1 MKKNKLR
8 GIIGIA
14 LVVSLGSN
22 SLSYAK
28 VNSRNDS
35 QYAKLLSSIR
45 NGNLI
50 EESSGNSKISKDI
63 NLESDEV
70 ISVIVEFVSEPLAV
84 ENETSLFSL
93 SESKVKRDH
102 RVFETFLGNMPQTYS
117 DTPIEIKEE
126 YYTVFNGV
134 AMSIKSSELE
144 SLTKCD
150 VVKKIHKDYEV
161 SIATLD
167 EENVDNETNNIS
179 NEVENNESI
188 TEEKELKNETDI
200 LVNEEKIVNE
210 VEEIN
215 KSEEDNI
222 KDLEE
227 KSENVEQV
235 VLNGIEPFMMDS
247 VPFLDID
254 DLHEEGIKGD
264 GVKVGVLDTGI
275 DYNHPDLI
283 DAYRGV
289 KAKDVDANN
298 KDINSVKG
306 WDFIDNDAD
315 PMETTY
321 SDWKE
326 SGEEEFDYYG
336 NAYYTSH
343 GTHVSGTIAGQAAN
357 TGTDN
362 AVLGVAPNVELY
374 GYRVLGPRGSGATS
388 GIIAGIEK
396 AVNDGMDVINMSL
409 GDSGTTDPFSPMV
422 TAVNNATLAG
432 VVTVIANGNSG
443 PNAGTSSAPGT
454 AQLPISVG
462 ASSVDYE
469 VDTYKISLEGL
480 EINSQVM
487 VKNLEIPFSTFEN
500 EDYELVYCGLGS
512 EEEFAEVDVTGK
524 VALIDRG
531 TLTFVEK
538 LQNAKDAGAA
548 FAIIV
553 NNVTGS
559 TMPYIGEST
568 NLNTLAL
575 SLESGQALKENLDKK
590 IKLNPLDS
598 ILVEGDKLTDFSSVG
613 PVKRTYEIRPDVIA
627 PGSQVFSTVP
637 EYINDKNEDED
648 NYNVAYERMSGTSMA
663 TPHVAGIAALIL
675 QANPEY
681 TPEDVKAA
689 LMNTSEKI
697 TKEDGS
703 DYSVHQIGAGRVNPY
718 EAVYEDVSFKAEY
731 EVISG
736 ENRETYDNVTGM
748 LSYGRV
754 YKSEDKSSDV
764 KKIIPVTVS
773 NNSTETK
780 SYDVSVHYSNSDRAL
795 SAEENNVNLN
805 IVDTITVAPGS
816 SKSFDAEII
825 LPGTASNGT
834 YEGYIF
840 FEDTDSNED
849 YQMPF
854 SVTLSIEGFSI
865 LDYPSMYEGRSKG
878 ISAFSTSALFN
889 KSEYTYFTGSDVT
902 VSMAVSEPVSVI
914 HTFIKDKD
922 TKEYIGHA
930 GSQDGSWIVEDV
942 ESLVPNIMQGGLV
955 SKIVNGNVTG
965 EKSAVENGI
974 YDLEVV
980 VETYEGKTFSKT
992 ISMAVI
998 NDTNSDEL
1006 TFNFNEGI
1014 IEVTDDLYSSEVWYD
1029 GEEHEGIWIR
1039 ANVFNEYVDKMK
1051 EDYGLDYLK
1060 QEELNGLYANGYY
1073 PDGERIGMDVMSK
1086 EDGDVLIAGVERS
1099 DLEDGFFKVKLEY
1112 ANVATV
1118 TDMPHNFIFVN
1129 KDTQYLSLDT
1139 NLERVTENDNLVAS
1153 ISLNN
1158 ANNVTEGTFIVE
1170 NYGNAN
1176 LSLESITATNELK
1189 ALLSENKEGVNISFK
1204 EIPADDERQLFE
1216 ISFEL
1221 NGESIIGLNDNIK
1234 LFDVNYK
1241 VNKLDGLE
1249 EDLIDDEQ
1257 FRYINLRG
1265 ISGEFKNSNGDLVDV
1280 QVGTM
1285 DKNLLIE
1292 STERTLIYGTTR
1304 TYARGMKDAKVY
1316 AIDPD
1321 GNKYEPTYFK
1331 FDKMLE
1337 GGHMFAFN
1345 DLPIIEG
1352 DYKVVLETPGG
1363 FDSIVDVPGSRL
1375 NKENNRIGNIF
1386 AITSYSFT
1394 SSTPLQ
1400 SKLGDVNED
1409 GAIDILDAI
1418 EVGKL
1423 YVPTIFDT
1431 DIISSEYSEILSE
1444 RVAADLTQ
1452 DGVVNYNDMSA
1463 VIENYL
1469 MKDYLNEDAKEPQE
1483 VYDGNDIYDILE
1495 QCGYFDEQPDLNV
1508 TLEADKYE
1516 LKAGETLNITA
1527 TPPTEEVEFEYEFSV
1542 RGENDDEWTVIQERS
1557 GNKSTSWIPEEA
1569 GSYAVKVRIF
1579 YDPIS
1584 YIWQDNKIVTVNQ
1597 KDIVEPGEPVNPGG
1611 GDNNNNGNDGENNG
1625 NTPENPGDGDDNS
1638 NNNNGNDSENNDNNP
1653 QNPDDNNG
1661 NNTGNPPTTE
1671 KPDDSKEITDKNN
1684 LPQTGGNNSIITL
1697 VFGLVSTIGGVI
1709 VSKKKK

>member
-1 MKKNKLR
+1 MKRNKLK

-14 LVVSLGSN
+14 LAVSLGSN
-22 SLSYAK
+22 SLSYAT
-28 VNSRNDS
+28 VNTTDDS
-35 QYAKLLSSIR
+35 QYAKLLSSIKK
-45 NGNLI
+45 GNLI
-50 EESSGNSKISKDI
+50 EESSSNSKISTDI
-63 NLESDEV
+63 DLESDEV
-70 ISVIVEFVSEPLAV
+70 ISVIIEFASEPLAV
-84 ENETSLFSL
+84 NNEISLFNL
-93 SESKVKRDH
+93 SESKVERDH

-117 DTPIEIKEE
+117 DTPMEIKEE

-134 AMSIKSSELE
+134 AMDIKSSELE
-144 SLTKCD
+144 SLIKCE

-161 SIATLD
+161 SISTVD
-167 EENVDNETNNIS
+167 EKSVDDETISIS
-179 NEVENNESI
+179 NESEEIENNEPIIEKNELTNEIEAGANEVDEVTELEEEKSEEI
-188 TEEKELKNETDI
+188 TESE
-200 LVNEEKIVNE
+200 EEKSEE
-210 VEEIN
+210 VEEIVS
-215 KSEEDNI
+215 SEI
-222 KDLEE
+222 SPL
-227 KSENVEQV
+227 
-235 VLNGIEPFMMDS
+235 MMDS

-254 DLHEEGIKGD
+254 DLHEDGIKGN

-275 DYNHPDLI
+275 DYNHPDLT
-283 DAYRGV
+283 DAYSGF
-289 KAKDVDANN
+289 KANDGDANN
-298 KDINSVKG
+298 QDIDSVKG

-357 TGTDN
+357 TETDN

-432 VVTVIANGNSG
+432 VVTVIANGNAG

-462 ASSVDYE
+462 ASSVDYK
-469 VDTYKISLEGL
+469 VDTYKIDLDGL

-487 VKNLEIPFSTFEN
+487 VKNLETAFSTFEDT
-500 EDYELVYCGLGS
+500 EYELVYCGLGS
-512 EEEFAEVDVTGK
+512 EEEFNEVDVTGK

-538 LQNAKDAGAA
+538 LQNAEAAGAA
-548 FAIIV
+548 FVIIV
-553 NNVTGS
+553 NNVTDS

-568 NLNTLAL
+568 NLNALAL
-575 SLESGQALKENLDKK
+575 SLEDGQVLKENLDKK
-590 IKLNPLDS
+590 ITITSSDS
-598 ILVEGDKLTDFSSVG
+598 IIVEGDQLTDFSSVG
-613 PVKRTYEIRPDVIA
+613 PVRRTYEIRPDVIA

-675 QANPEY
+675 QANPDY
-681 TPEDVKAA
+681 TPEDVKSA

-718 EAVYEDVSFKAEY
+718 EAVYEEVSFKAEY
-731 EVISG
+731 EVIAG
-736 ENRETYDNVTGM
+736 ENSEKYDNVTGM

-754 YKSEDKSSDV
+754 YKSEDNSNET
-764 KKIIPVTVS
+764 KKIIPITVS
-773 NNSTETK
+773 NNSSETK
-780 SYDVSVHYSNSDRAL
+780 TYNVSVHYSNSDRAL
-795 SAEENNVNLN
+795 SAEENNVKLN
-805 IVDTITVAPGS
+805 VIDTVTVAPGE

-825 LPGTASNGT
+825 LSGTANTGT

-840 FEDTDSNED
+840 FKDTASNED

-854 SVTLSIEGFSI
+854 SATLSIEGFSI
-865 LDYPSMYEGRSKG
+865 LDYPSMYEGMSKG
-878 ISAFSTSALFN
+878 ITAFSTSSLFN
-889 KSEYTYFTGSDVT
+889 KSPYTYFTGSDVT
-902 VSMAVSEPVSVI
+902 VTMAVSEPVSVI
-914 HTFIKDKD
+914 HTFVKDK
-922 TKEYIGHA
+922 TTGEYIGHA
-930 GSQDGSWIVEDV
+930 GSQDGSWITEDV
-942 ESLVPNIMQGGLV
+942 ESLVPNIMPGGLV
-955 SKIVNGNVTG
+955 SKIVNGNVTE
-965 EKSAVENGI
+965 EKIAVENGI

-980 VETYEGKTFSKT
+980 VETYEGKIFSKT
-992 ISMAVI
+992 IPMAVI

-1051 EDYGLDYLK
+1051 NEYGLDYLK
-1060 QEELNGLYANGYY
+1060 QEELNGLYATGYY
-1073 PDGERIGMDVMSK
+1073 SNGESVGMDVMAK
-1086 EDGDVLIAGVERS
+1086 EDGDVVIAGVERS
-1099 DLEDGFFKVKLEY
+1099 DLEDGFFKVNLEY

-1139 NLERVTENDNLVAS
+1139 NLEKVTENDSLVAS

-1158 ANNVTEGTFIVE
+1158 ANDVTEGTFVIK
-1170 NYGNAN
+1170 NYGNSN
-1176 LSLESITATNELK
+1176 LGLESVTKTKELE
-1189 ALLSENKEGVNISFK
+1189 ALLKENKESIDISFEEILDDDKGQLFKISFK
-1204 EIPADDERQLFE
+1204 L
-1216 ISFEL
+1216 S
-1221 NGESIIGLNDNIK
+1221 GENIIGLNDKIK

-1241 VNKLDGLE
+1241 VNSLDGIE
-1249 EDLIDDEQ
+1249 EDLMDDEQ
-1257 FRYINLRG
+1257 FRYMNLSG
-1265 ISGEFKNSNGDLVDV
+1265 VSGEFKNSNGDLVNV

-1285 DKNLLIE
+1285 DKNLLLE
-1292 STERTLIYGTTR
+1292 SNERTLIYGTTR
-1304 TYARGMKDAKVY
+1304 TYTRGMKDAKVY

-1331 FDKMLE
+1331 FDEMLE
-1337 GGHMFAFN
+1337 GGHIFTFN

-1352 DYKVVLETPGG
+1352 NYKIVLETPGG

-1375 NKENNRIGNIF
+1375 NKDDERIGNIF

-1394 SSTPLQ
+1394 ASTPLQ

-1423 YVPTIFDT
+1423 YVPTVFDI
-1431 DIISSEYSEILSE
+1431 DMISSEDSENSDE
-1444 RVAADLTQ
+1444 RVSADLTQ
-1452 DGVVNYNDMSA
+1452 DGVVNYMDMSA

-1469 MKDYLNEDAKEPQE
+1469 MKNYLNEGAKEPQE
-1483 VYDGNDIYDILE
+1483 IYNGNDIYDILE
-1495 QCGYFDEQPDLNV
+1495 ECGYFDEQPELNV

-1516 LKAGETLNITA
+1516 LKAGETLNLTA
-1527 TPPTEEVEFEYEFSV
+1527 TPPTDEVEFEYEFSV

-1557 GNKSTSWIPEEA
+1557 GNRSTSWIPEEA

-1579 YDPIS
+1579 YDEIS
-1584 YIWQDNKIVTVNQ
+1584 YVWQDNKIVTVNQ
-1597 KDIVEPGEPVNPGG
+1597 NDVVEPENP
-1611 GDNNNNGNDGENNG
+1611 ENPE
-1625 NTPENPGDGDDNS
+1625 TPENPGNGDNNSGNDNE
-1638 NNNNGNDSENNDNNP
+1638 NNGNNP
-1653 QNPDDNNG
+1653 QNPDDNNVNNGG
-1661 NNTGNPPTTE
+1661 NSSGNGTDKPVINV
-1671 KPDDSKEITDKNN
+1671 KPDDTNKPITDNGK
-1684 LPQTGGNNSIITL
+1684 LPQTGGNNSLMTL
-1697 VFGLVSTIGGVI
+1697 VLGLVSTIGGVI
-1709 VSKKKK
+1709 SFKKKK

>member
-1 MKKNKLR
+1 MKRNKLK

-14 LVVSLGSN
+14 LAVSLGSN
-22 SLSYAK
+22 SLSYAT
-28 VNSRNDS
+28 VNTTDDS
-35 QYAKLLSSIR
+35 EYAQLLSSIKK
-45 NGNLI
+45 GNLI
-50 EESSGNSKISKDI
+50 GEASSNSKISTDI
-63 NLESDEV
+63 DLESDEV
-70 ISVIVEFVSEPLAV
+70 ISVIIEFVSEPLAV
-84 ENETSLFSL
+84 NNETSLFKL
-93 SESKVKRDH
+93 SESKVERDH

-117 DTPIEIKEE
+117 DTPMEIKEE

-134 AMSIKSSELE
+134 AMNIKSSELE
-144 SLTKCD
+144 SLIKCE

-161 SIATLD
+161 RLETVDDEGVEDESIST
-167 EENVDNETNNIS
+167 S
-179 NEVENNESI
+179 NESEEIEATEPVIEESELTNEI
-188 TEEKELKNETDI
+188 EVGE
-200 LVNEEKIVNE
+200 NE
-210 VEEIN
+210 VEEATE
-215 KSEEDNI
+215 SEEE
-222 KDLEE
+222 KAEE
-227 KSENVEQV
+227 VEE
-235 VLNGIEPFMMDS
+235 VLSNEISPLMMDS

-254 DLHEEGIKGD
+254 DLHEDGIKGD

-275 DYNHPDLI
+275 DYNHPDLT
-283 DAYRGV
+283 GV
-289 KAKDVDANN
+289 YSGFTANDGDANN
-298 KDINSVKG
+298 QDIDSVKG

-321 SDWKE
+321 SEWKE
-326 SGEEEFDYYG
+326 SGQQEFDYYG

-343 GTHVSGTIAGQAAN
+343 GTHVSGIIAGQAAN
-357 TGTDN
+357 TETDN

-409 GDSGTTDPFSPMV
+409 GDAGTTDPFSPMV

-443 PNAGTSSAPGT
+443 PSAATSSAPGT
-454 AQLPISVG
+454 AQLPITVG
-462 ASSVDYE
+462 ATSVDYKC
-469 VDTYKISLEGL
+469 DTYEIALNGL

-500 EDYELVYCGLGS
+500 TEYEVVYCGLGS
-512 EEEFAEVDVTGK
+512 EEEFNEVDVTGK

-531 TLTFVEK
+531 TSTFVEK
-538 LQNAKDAGAA
+538 LQNAEAAGAA
-548 FAIIV
+548 FVIIA
-553 NNVTGS
+553 NNVTDS

-568 NLNTLAL
+568 NLNALAL
-575 SLESGQALKENLDKK
+575 SLEDGKVLKENLDKK
-590 IKLNPLDS
+590 ITITAS
-598 ILVEGDKLTDFSSVG
+598 GSFIVEGDKLTDFSSVG
-613 PVKRTYEIRPDVIA
+613 PVKRTYEIRPDVVA

-675 QANPEY
+675 QANPDY

-718 EAVYEDVSFKAEY
+718 EAVYEEVSFKAEY
-731 EVISG
+731 EVIAG
-736 ENRETYDNVTGM
+736 EKSEKYDNVTGM
-748 LSYGRV
+748 LSYGKV
-754 YKSEDKSSDV
+754 YKSEDNSKDT
-764 KKIIPVTVS
+764 KKVIPVTVS
-773 NNSTETK
+773 NNSSERKT
-780 SYDVSVHYSNSDRAL
+780 YNVSVHYSNSDRAL
-795 SAEENNVNLN
+795 SAEENNVKLN
-805 IVDTITVAPGS
+805 VLDKITVDPGE

-825 LPGTASNGT
+825 LPGIASNGT
-834 YEGYIF
+834 YEGYIL
-840 FEDTDSNED
+840 FEDISSNED

-854 SVTLSIEGFSI
+854 SATLSIEGFSV
-865 LDYPSMYEGRSKG
+865 LDYPSMYEGISKG
-878 ISAFSTSALFN
+878 LSAFNTSSLFN
-889 KSEYTYFTGSDVT
+889 KSEYTYFAGSDITVT
-902 VSMAVSEPVSVI
+902 MAVSEPVSVI
-914 HTFIKDKD
+914 HTFIKDK
-922 TKEYIGHA
+922 TTGEYVGHA
-930 GSQDGSWIVEDV
+930 GSQDGSWIPEDV
-942 ESLVPNIMQGGLV
+942 EVLIPNIMPGGLV
-955 SKIVNGNVTG
+955 SKIVNGNVTE
-965 EKSAVENGI
+965 EKSAVQNGI

-980 VETYEGKTFSKT
+980 VETYEGKIFTKT
-992 ISMAVI
+992 IPMAVI

-1029 GEEHEGIWIR
+1029 GEEHEGIWIK

-1051 EDYGLDYLK
+1051 NEYGLDYLK
-1060 QEELNGLYANGYY
+1060 QEELNGLYATGYY
-1073 PDGERIGMDVMSK
+1073 PNGKSIGMSVMAK
-1086 EDGDVLIAGVERS
+1086 ENGDVLIAGIEKS

-1112 ANVATV
+1112 ANAATV

-1139 NLERVTENDNLVAS
+1139 NLERVTENDSLVAS

-1158 ANNVTEGTFIVE
+1158 AKDVTEGTFVIE
-1170 NYGNAN
+1170 NYGNAD
-1176 LSLESITATNELK
+1176 LGIESVTATKELEDI
-1189 ALLSENKEGVNISFK
+1189 LNENKESMNINFE
-1204 EIPADDERQLFE
+1204 EISTDNGGQSFE
-1216 ISFEL
+1216 ISFKLE
-1221 NGESIIGLNDNIK
+1221 GENIIGLNDGIK

-1241 VNKLDGLE
+1241 VNSLEGIE

-1265 ISGEFKNSNGDLVDV
+1265 ISGEFKNSNKDLVNV

-1292 STERTLIYGTTR
+1292 STERTLIYGTTG
-1304 TYARGMKDAKVY
+1304 TYTRGMKDAKVY
-1316 AIDPD
+1316 AVDPD

-1331 FDKMLE
+1331 FDEMIE
-1337 GGHMFAFN
+1337 RGHLFAFN

-1352 DYKVVLETPGG
+1352 NYQIILETPGG
-1363 FDSIVDVPGSRL
+1363 FDSIVDVPGSKL
-1375 NKENNRIGNIF
+1375 NEESERIGNIF

-1409 GAIDILDAI
+1409 GAIDIIDAI
-1418 EVGKL
+1418 EVAKL
-1423 YVPTIFDT
+1423 YVPTVFDS
-1431 DIISSEYSEILSE
+1431 DMISSEASEISEE

-1452 DGVVNYNDMSA
+1452 DGVVNYMDMGA

-1483 VYDGNDIYDILE
+1483 VYNGNDIYDVLE
-1495 QCGYFDEQPDLNV
+1495 ECGYFDEQPDLNV

-1516 LKAGETLNITA
+1516 LKAGEALSLTA

-1542 RGENDDEWTVIQERS
+1542 REENDAEWTVIQERS
-1557 GNKSTSWIPEEA
+1557 DNRSTSWTPEEA

-1579 YDPIS
+1579 YDEIS
-1584 YIWQDNKIVTVNQ
+1584 YIWQDNKIITVNQ
-1597 KDIVEPGEPVNPGG
+1597 NDVVDPEEPG
-1611 GDNNNNGNDGENNG
+1611 
-1625 NTPENPGDGDDNS
+1625 NPGDGDDNG
-1638 NNNNGNDSENNDNNP
+1638 NNNNGNNP
-1653 QNPDDNNG
+1653 QNPDDNDGNSGNGDG
-1661 NNTGNPPTTE
+1661 NNHGSGSDDGIDKPSIDI
-1671 KPDDSKEITDKNN
+1671 KPDDTNKPIIGNGK
-1684 LPQTGGNNSIITL
+1684 LPQTGGANSFMTL
-1697 VFGLVSTIGGVI
+1697 AFGLVSTIGGAMVF
-1709 VSKKKK
+1709 KKKK

>member
-1 MKKNKLR
+1 MKRNKLK

-14 LVVSLGSN
+14 LAVSLGSN
-22 SLSYAK
+22 SLSYAT
-28 VNSRNDS
+28 VNTTDNSE
-35 QYAKLLSSIR
+35 YANLLSSIKK
-45 NGNLI
+45 GNLI
-50 EESSGNSKISKDI
+50 AEASSDSKISTDI
-63 NLESDEV
+63 DLESDEV
-70 ISVIVEFVSEPLAV
+70 ISVIIEFVSEPLAA
-84 ENETSLFSL
+84 NNKTSLFDL
-93 SESKVKRDH
+93 SESKVERDH

-117 DTPIEIKEE
+117 DISIEIKEE

-134 AMSIKSSELE
+134 AMDIKSSELE

-161 SIATLD
+161 SISTVD
-167 EENVDNETNNIS
+167 EKSVDDETTISIS
-179 NEVENNESI
+179 NEAEDIEINEPVIEENELINEI
-188 TEEKELKNETDI
+188 ETG
-200 LVNEEKIVNE
+200 VNE
-210 VEEIN
+210 VNEVTESVEARSEEGEEIVSN
-215 KSEEDNI
+215 EISP
-222 KDLEE
+222 L
-227 KSENVEQV
+227 
-235 VLNGIEPFMMDS
+235 MMDS

-254 DLHEEGIKGD
+254 DLHEDGIKGD

-275 DYNHPDLI
+275 DYNHPDLT
-283 DAYRGV
+283 DAYSGF
-289 KAKDVDANN
+289 KANDGDANN
-298 KDINSVKG
+298 QDIDSVKG

-326 SGEEEFDYYG
+326 SGESEFDYYG

-422 TAVNNATLAG
+422 TAVNNATLSG

-462 ASSVDYE
+462 ASSVDYK
-469 VDTYKISLEGL
+469 VDTYKIDLDGL

-500 EDYELVYCGLGS
+500 KEYELVYCGLGS
-512 EEEFAEVDVTGK
+512 EEEFNEVDVTGK

-538 LQNAKDAGAA
+538 LQNAEASGAA

-553 NNVTGS
+553 NNVTDS

-568 NLNTLAL
+568 NLNALAL
-575 SLESGQALKENLDKK
+575 SLEDGQVLKENLDKK
-590 IKLNPLDS
+590 ITITSSDS
-598 ILVEGDKLTDFSSVG
+598 IIVEGDQLTDFSSVG
-613 PVKRTYEIRPDVIA
+613 PVRRTYEIRPDVIA

-675 QANPEY
+675 QANPDY

-731 EVISG
+731 EVIAG
-736 ENRETYDNVTGM
+736 ENSEKYDNVTGM
-748 LSYGRV
+748 LSYRRV
-754 YKSEDKSSDV
+754 YKSEDNSKDT
-764 KKIIPVTVS
+764 KKVIPVTVS
-773 NNSTETK
+773 NNSSETK
-780 SYDVSVHYSNSDRAL
+780 TYNVSVHYSNSERAL

-805 IVDTITVAPGS
+805 ILDTVTVSPGE

-825 LPGTASNGT
+825 LPSSANNGT

-840 FEDTDSNED
+840 FEDTNSNED

-865 LDYPSMYEGRSKG
+865 LDYPSMYGGMSKG
-878 ISAFSTSALFN
+878 ISAFSTSSLFN
-889 KSEYTYFTGSDVT
+889 KSEYTYFTGSEITVT
-902 VSMAVSEPVSVI
+902 MAVSEPVSVI
-914 HTFIKDKD
+914 HTFVKDK
-922 TKEYIGHA
+922 TTGEYVGHA
-930 GSQDGSWIVEDV
+930 GSQDGSWISEDTEV
-942 ESLVPNIMQGGLV
+942 LITNIMPAGLV

-965 EKSAVENGI
+965 EKIAVENGI
-974 YDLEVV
+974 YDLEIV
-980 VETYEGKTFSKT
+980 VETYEGKIFSKT
-992 ISMAVI
+992 IPMAVI
-998 NDTNSDEL
+998 NDTYSDEL

-1014 IEVTDDLYSSEVWYD
+1014 VEVTDDLYSSEVWYD

-1051 EDYGLDYLK
+1051 NEYGLDYLK
-1060 QEELNGLYANGYY
+1060 QEELNGFYATGYY
-1073 PDGERIGMDVMSK
+1073 SNGKSIGMDIMAK
-1086 EDGDVLIAGVERS
+1086 ENGDVVIAGVEKS
-1099 DLEDGFFKVKLEY
+1099 DLEGGFFKVKLEY

-1158 ANNVTEGTFIVE
+1158 AEDVTEGTFIIE

-1176 LSLESITATNELK
+1176 LSLESVTATKELK
-1189 ALLSENKEGVNISFK
+1189 ALLSENEDSIEISF
-1204 EIPADDERQLFE
+1204 EEVSVDDERQSFK
-1216 ISFEL
+1216 ISFKL
-1221 NGESIIGLNDNIK
+1221 DNNITGLNNNIK

-1241 VNKLDGLE
+1241 VNSLDGVE
-1249 EDLIDDEQ
+1249 EDLMDDEQ
-1257 FRYINLRG
+1257 FRYMNLKG
-1265 ISGEFKNSNGDLVDV
+1265 ASGEFKNSNGDLVNV

-1304 TYARGMKDAKVY
+1304 TYSRGMKDAKVY
-1316 AIDPD
+1316 AIDQD

-1331 FDKMLE
+1331 FDEMLE
-1337 GGHMFAFN
+1337 RGHLFAFN

-1352 DYKVVLETPGG
+1352 SYKVVLETPGG

-1375 NKENNRIGNIF
+1375 NKESERIGNIF

-1423 YVPTIFDT
+1423 YVPTVFDIDMT
-1431 DIISSEYSEILSE
+1431 SDEDSENSEE
-1444 RVAADLTQ
+1444 RVPADLTQ

-1469 MKDYLNEDAKEPQE
+1469 MKDYLNEDAKEPEE

-1495 QCGYFDEQPDLNV
+1495 KCGYFDEQPDLNV

-1516 LKAGETLNITA
+1516 LKAGEILNLTA

-1557 GNKSTSWIPEEA
+1557 GNRNTSWTPEEA

-1579 YDPIS
+1579 YDEIS

-1597 KDIVEPGEPVNPGG
+1597 NDVVDPEEPENQGG
-1611 GDNNNNGNDGENNG
+1611 GDDNGNNNG
-1625 NTPENPGDGDDNS
+1625 NTPENPGD
-1638 NNNNGNDSENNDNNP
+1638 NNGGNTEEKP
-1653 QNPDDNNG
+1653 EDNNG
-1661 NNTGNPPTTE
+1661 NGLQNPGGGDDGTGNGTGTKDTSTTI
-1671 KPDDSKEITDKNN
+1671 KPDDTNKPTTDNGI
-1684 LPQTGGNNSIITL
+1684 LPQTGGVNSLMTL
-1697 VFGLVSTIGGVI
+1697 VLGLVSTIGGVI
-1709 VSKKKK
+1709 AFKKKK